1 MRILKIKFHQ
11 VDKIK
16 SLEEQLVEFKTK
28 VENLTSAK
36 LVVEPNSK
44 EKDFFIPPFKRNN
57 ERVED

>member
-28 VENLTSAK
+28 VENLTNAK
-36 LVVEPNSK
+36 LVVDPNSK
-44 EKDFFIPPFKRNN
+44 
-57 ERVED
+57 